1 MVWRLAQFAA
11 EAVDFGQNG
20 EAHVPHSFLTPG
32 QNSLMSL
39 TMSNRLEKLPF
50 GYRIPQDDDALFNE
64 CQFSAFRA
72 SGAGGQHVNTTDS
85 AVRLVHFP
93 TGLVVQSSESRSQHR
108 NREVCLKK
116 LRHALVAAG
125 RVRKKRV
132 TSYST
137 TL

>member
-1 MVWRLAQFAA
+1 
-11 EAVDFGQNG
+11 
-20 EAHVPHSFLTPG
+20 
-32 QNSLMSL
+32 
-39 TMSNRLEKLPF
+39 MSNRLEKLPF

-108 NREVCLKK
+108 NREICLKK
-116 LRHALVAAG
+116 LRHALIAAG

-132 TSYST
+132 ATRKKRSVTARERQYRDRQKQKKQNRRKIDPDE
-137 TL
+137 

>member
-1 MVWRLAQFAA
+1 MSQRL
-11 EAVDFGQNG
+11 D
-20 EAHVPHSFLTPG
+20 
-32 QNSLMSL
+32 
-39 TMSNRLEKLPF
+39 KLPF
-50 GYRIPQDDDALFNE
+50 GYRIPQDDDTLFNE

-108 NREVCLKK
+108 NREICLKK
-116 LRHALVAAG
+116 LRQALIFAG

-132 TSYST
+132 VTRKKRSVTARERQYRESHKMKKHNRRKIDPDE
-137 TL
+137 